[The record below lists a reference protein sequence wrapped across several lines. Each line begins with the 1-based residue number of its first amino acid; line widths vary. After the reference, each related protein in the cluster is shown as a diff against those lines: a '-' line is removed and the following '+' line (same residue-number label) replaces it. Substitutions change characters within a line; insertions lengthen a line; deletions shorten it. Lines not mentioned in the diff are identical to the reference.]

1 MSPIRRSKY
10 QSFFWPEL
18 KRPDLSHCLPHLL
31 NIFTFNNSL
40 YNNNVYCYV
49 RDYLFSRGG
58 SSTVASNPGG
68 FLTRAEE
75 TGSLCLAPP
84 TSWTFSHWTVSTI
97 PFTIIMYTAM
107 LCWADIFKAPSIQ
120 KLKIYIRGN
129 NCAGQR
135 KSGNDEIILNN
146 WLENCDHDKSG
157 GRVSDLIM
165 GIMNRL
171 CRGSN

>member
-18 KRPDLSHCLPHLL
+18 KRPDLSTCLPHLL

-58 SSTVASNPGG
+58 GSEASPVASNPGVH
-68 FLTRAEE
+68 
-75 TGSLCLAPP
+75 
-84 TSWTFSHWTVSTI
+84 TFSDQSWRDRISMLVSPHFLNI
-97 PFTIIMYTAM
+97 FSLNCINNSLYNNNVYCYVM

-135 KSGNDEIILNN
+135 KWWDNFE
-146 WLENCDHDKSG
+146 K
-157 GRVSDLIM
+157 LI
-165 GIMNRL
+165 GKLRPW
-171 CRGSN
+171 